1 MNCAIVNWNAL
12 RFLLSVQSIQV
23 KPGQLHVFWSP
34 YARMTSASLP
44 RGTYFIVRIRVEFL
58 PATFAR
64 FNVYGV
70 PELTDGRQ
78 NASVWRLCASSIY
91 YLFWPACFYS
101 PHASRRSPRLDW
113 VGVGTARASE
123 PAGTPVTSPVTP
135 VRKPLRNPPHKP
147 LGAPFG
153 RHKARM
159 SFW

>member
-1 MNCAIVNWNAL
+1 MDAQCDLNEKAVMTN
-12 RFLLSVQSIQV
+12 V
-23 KPGQLHVFWSP
+23 GGSP
-34 YARMTSASLP
+34 YYFHVTAVHSFQMKTEQLVVFRSPHARMTSASLP

-78 NASVWRLCASSIY
+78 NASVWRLCASSTY

-101 PHASRRSPRLDW
+101 PHASRRSPWLDW

-135 VRKPLRNPPHKP
+135 VLRPLRNPPP
-147 LGAPFG
+147 
-153 RHKARM
+153 
-159 SFW
+159 